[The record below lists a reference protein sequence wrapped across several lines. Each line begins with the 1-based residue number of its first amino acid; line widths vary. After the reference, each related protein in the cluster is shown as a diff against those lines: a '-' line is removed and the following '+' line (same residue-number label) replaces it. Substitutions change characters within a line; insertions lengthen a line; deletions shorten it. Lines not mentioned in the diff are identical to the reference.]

1 MKSVRDHSQ
10 ARVIKP
16 TGKELASIVAIAH
29 TLLPKPT
36 HTNSPFTLRQKQ
48 YSFARTS
55 SYLEMSYY
63 KLNILAIY
71 FEDLTLEKNV
81 TF

>member
-16 TGKELASIVAIAH
+16 TGTELASIVAIAH

-36 HTNSPFTLRQKQ
+36 HTPIHPLPLGKSNTVLQEQ
-48 YSFARTS
+48 V
-55 SYLEMSYY
+55 
-63 KLNILAIY
+63 
-71 FEDLTLEKNV
+71 LTLKCLTTNL